1 MSISKFS
8 RRFIVRPAEHLMD
21 LQYSS
26 ANANPQATA
35 WPSLNTQLYRKS
47 IQKRPGYTIDR
58 VTVSGDPVQDAA
70 VYTRHDGRSYSLMLT
85 DKNLLKREPDEG
97 TGETWSYLTD
107 TYTGGVATEL
117 LVNGGFTT
125 DTSSWAE
132 TDCTAASVSGG
143 ISGNCV
149 RLTRTGGTSQYL
161 SQTVAAL
168 TIGQQY
174 SFTAYVKS
182 GTGGTA
188 GKLYIDDGTST
199 EMYTKSFTTSA
210 SLVQQSLTFTPT
222 TYTSFSFRLIKDN
235 ATAGTMFFDTASL
248 AIVSIATVTGGDDV
262 SFTDTGLVV
271 ASVETGDKFV
281 INEDHSFNKEP
292 DTSWRDVLS
301 VTDATNL
308 VLSSAYSGATD
319 GPFKIRKVYTTPDG
333 ERWVWTIVGD
343 KFVFTNGNTNVQY
356 WDGALGSA
364 ADLNTINASRARYCL
379 SYADRLFLADLYFSD
394 DGGITVIRHPWTL
407 RWSAQGKPETYLL
420 DGDTTSGDIDFLETE
435 DVITGLGQV
444 GNQIVVYKYSTLIFG
459 NRTGVST
466 SPVEFPTTRRG
477 LGCIAPYSIIPVAGT
492 NVFLGNDNF
501 YSLNGDIPEQFG
513 DKIRDKFFDVVS
525 ESDRRR
531 VWGRLLPVQKK
542 IIWIA
547 NTNSGDGQLAFV
559 YDPGNKEWA
568 TWKYYENITGIG
580 ECA

>member
-8 RRFIVRPAEHLMD
+8 RRFIVRPTEHLMD
-21 LQYSS
+21 LQYAS

-58 VTVSGDPVQDAA
+58 TTVSGDPVQDAA
-70 VYTRHDGRSYSLMLT
+70 VYTRYDGRSYSLMLT
-85 DKNLLKREPDEG
+85 EKNLLKREPDEG
-97 TGETWSYLTD
+97 TSETWSYLTE
-107 TYTGGVATEL
+107 TYTGGATTEL
-117 LVNGGFTT
+117 LVNGTFAT

-149 RLTRTGGTSQYL
+149 RLTTVAEDGYI
-161 SQTVAAL
+161 SQTVADLSLA
-168 TIGQQY
+168 QQY
-174 SFTAYVKS
+174 GFTAYVKS

-188 GKLYIDDGTST
+188 GTLYIDDGTGT
-199 EMYTKSFTTSA
+199 ETYTKSFTSSA
-210 SLVQQSLTFTPT
+210 SWVQQSLTFTPT

-248 AIVSIATVTGGDDV
+248 AVVSIATVAGGDDV
-262 SFTDTGLVV
+262 SFTDANLTTGLI
-271 ASVETGDKFV
+271 AAGDKFV
-281 INEDHSFNKEP
+281 INEDHSFNKES
-292 DTSWRDVLS
+292 DASWREILS

-308 VLSSAYSGATD
+308 ILSSSYTGAAD
-319 GPFKIRKVYTTPDG
+319 GPYKIRKVYTIPDG
-333 ERWVWTIVGD
+333 ERWAWTIVRD
-343 KFVFTNGNTNVQY
+343 KFIFTNGNTNVQY

-364 ADLNTINASRARYCL
+364 ADLNTTNASRARYCL
-379 SYADRLFLADLYFSD
+379 SYDGRLFLADLYFSD

-407 RWSAQGKPETYLL
+407 RWSGIGKPETYLA
-420 DGDTTSGDIDFLETE
+420 DGDTSSGDNDFLETE

-444 GNQIVVYKYSTLIFG
+444 GNQIVVYKYNTLIFG
-459 NRTGVST
+459 NTTGVVT
-466 SPVEFPTTRRG
+466 EPVVFPTTRRG
-477 LGCIAPYSIIPVAGT
+477 LGCIAPYSIIHVAGT

-531 VWGRLLPVQKK
+531 VWGKLLPVQKK
-542 IIWIA
+542 IFWIA

-559 YDPGNKEWA
+559 YDYGNKEWA